1 MKYIGVLLSPA
12 LSPLE
17 FYSFYKEEVMSKSKS
32 IDVLTDPGI
41 QRHTTRI
48 LEMQKE
54 ERQAREETGRIVAG
68 IGSELIAAKEALD
81 KTPDKTAWQRW
92 LKGHVHY
99 STDTAQNYMSVARF
113 AKKNG
118 SASVFF
124 ELDPTVLYRLAAL
137 SDAIAATL
145 TPDTLLTDPKTGRQ
159 TALRQMSAR
168 ELDRALDALEGK
180 TIPQKPKPAS
190 VGVALAG
197 ETREDAAA
205 DAQRIMGLL
214 ADQLADIRKRK
225 GSLTGASK
233 QHVLEAIE
241 HLRGIVLKWPAWAT
255 PATKKK

>member
-1 MKYIGVLLSPA
+1 
-12 LSPLE
+12 
-17 FYSFYKEEVMSKSKS
+17 MSKSKS

-41 QRHTTRI
+41 QRHTQRI
-48 LEMQKE
+48 LELQKE
-54 ERQAREETGRIVAG
+54 ERQAQEEMGRIVAG
-68 IGSELIAAKEALD
+68 IGAELIAVKEALD

-99 STDTAQNYMSVARF
+99 SADTAQNYMRVARF
-113 AKKNG
+113 AEKNR
-118 SASVFF
+118 SASVFLG
-124 ELDPTVLYRLAAL
+124 LDPTVLYRLAAL
-137 SDAIAATL
+137 PDEKAATL
-145 TPDTLLTDPKTGRQ
+145 TPDTLLTDPRTGRQ
-159 TALRQMSAR
+159 TALSQMGTRS
-168 ELDRALDALEGK
+168 LDRALDALEGK
-180 TIPQKPKPAS
+180 TVPQNPKPLS